1 VHALRSVIATL
12 AACGVLACQSP
23 EALAY
28 PDKPVRV
35 IIPYGPGGATDIIA
49 RMVFE
54 KVGRNLNGNFIV
66 ESKPGAHGM
75 LAIREVATSTP
86 DGHTMMV
93 GNLTTNSVAPV
104 LHAAVAAVDV
114 RKALI
119 PVTTLAALPNVMVA
133 TTVNFPPTTWKEIV
147 AYARA
152 NPDKLNYN
160 VAGIGSYGHLDF
172 LALQQREG
180 FTMTAVPLR
189 TGYGGG
195 TADIIRGDVHIALMN
210 AATSMPLIQN
220 GQLKPILVSG
230 DTRLDVLPDTPTA
243 SEAGLEGLHPGAWQ
257 ALFLP
262 AGTPPELVDRIFKAV
277 VAAVNSEEVKGR
289 FAKQHITPRPSDSP
303 AAFAAWLGED
313 MAQWKKVV
321 DSANLKLQ

>member
-1 VHALRSVIATL
+1 LRTAL
-12 AACGVLACQSP
+12 AAFA
-23 EALAY
+23 ALGLMAWHAPKAAAY

-35 IIPYGPGGATDIIA
+35 IIPYGPGGATDIIT

-54 KVGRNLNGNFIV
+54 KVSRDLNGNFVV

-75 LAIREVATSTP
+75 LAIREVASAAP
-86 DGHTMMV
+86 DGHTMLV
-93 GNLTTNSVAPV
+93 GNVTTNSVAPV
-104 LHAAVAAVDV
+104 LHASVASIDV
-114 RKALI
+114 RKSLI
-119 PVTTLAALPNVMVA
+119 PVTTLADLPNVMVA
-133 TTVNFPPTTWKEIV
+133 TTVNFPPKTWNEIV

-152 NPDKLNYN
+152 NPNKLNYN

-180 FTMTAVPLR
+180 FKMTAVPLR

-210 AATSMPLIQN
+210 AATSTPLVKS

-230 DTRLDVLPDTPTA
+230 NTRLDVLPDTPTA
-243 SEAGLEGLHPGAWQ
+243 KEAGLEGLHPGAWQ

-277 VAAVNSEEVKGR
+277 VAAVNSDEVKER
-289 FAKQHITPRPSDSP
+289 FAKQFITPRTAESP
-303 AAFAAWLGED
+303 AAFAAWLEAD
-313 MAQWKKVV
+313 MAAWKKVI
-321 DSANLKLQ
+321 DSANLKVQ